1 MYRMMSTPTL
11 DDMARTLQIRD
22 VPDDLHRTLRTRAAA
37 AGMSL
42 SDYALAAL
50 SEVAARPS
58 ASDVLRLARSRAGG
72 APLADVVAAV
82 RHGHAEK

>member
-1 MYRMMSTPTL
+1 MTIAPRL
-11 DDMARTLQIRD
+11 DHMARTLQIRD
-22 VPDDLHRTLRTRAAA
+22 VPDELHRALRTRAAD

-72 APLADVVAAV
+72 ARVSDVVDAV
-82 RHGHAEK
+82 RSARDS

>member
-1 MYRMMSTPTL
+1 MMSATTL

-58 ASDVLRLARSRAGG
+58 ISDVLRLARSRSGG

-82 RHGHAEK
+82 RDGRADT